1 MLTEAKLGEEV
12 EEARGGRRSRIFK
25 VKIKVS
31 EDDELAIAS
40 NEAL

>member
-1 MLTEAKLGEEV
+1 MLTEAKLGEKV
-12 EEARGGRRSRIFK
+12 EETRGGRRSMIFK